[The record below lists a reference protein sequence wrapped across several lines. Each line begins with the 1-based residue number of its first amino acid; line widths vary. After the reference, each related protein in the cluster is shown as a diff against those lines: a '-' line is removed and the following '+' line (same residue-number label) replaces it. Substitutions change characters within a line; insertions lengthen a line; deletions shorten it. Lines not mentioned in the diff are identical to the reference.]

1 MLNAD
6 LADLAHINCVQSEAV
21 DFAFLKQVSR
31 AIQSELGAVSLVAKQ
46 CDEHLGVRASTTY
59 VARVHLNLVVY
70 TCASN
75 RWDMEN
81 AVALPILEVIP
92 TCFRK

>member
-1 MLNAD
+1 MNVPYPD
-6 LADLAHINCVQSEAV
+6 DEAV
-21 DFAFLKQVSR
+21 DFAFLKQVS
-31 AIQSELGAVSLVAKQ
+31 GAVQSHFSTVPLVAKQ

-75 RWDMEN
+75 RWGMEN